1 MQRVHEFP
9 QKDQCGEKFGLPFA
23 KAVLSTLAKNPYNHG
38 PNLARPRRCH
48 ISIADPR
55 RQLVTRRLPAPPR
68 STLYLSAGLLLL
80 PATGMAQST
89 GDWNCRVVG
98 DSWQCDGG
106 PASPA
111 PASTTSV
118 PRPVVPAP
126 VVQPPPAQPVSAKPL
141 VEEAAALP
149 PPAAAPLADDWDYVR
164 LQPGEQPASGC
175 CAPRRNCEGYY
186 REPARDWLDAQA
198 KPTGLPLRANA
209 AESEWVGDIVKLDGE
224 IIVTQ
229 GDTKLTATA
238 GEFNQATH
246 VAHLRGN
253 VVLRQPGTRISG
265 SEAELNIESNDGT
278 LQNARFLD
286 YQTGARVTADTLRR
300 KGENRLT
307 LQNARY
313 TTCPPDDEDW
323 RLQARRIRL
332 NRETG
337 RGVATHALLKAGP
350 VPVFYSP
357 WLDFPIDDRRKS
369 GFLSPTLSNSSSG
382 LDLTVPY
389 YLNLAPNYDATL
401 APRLVT
407 DRGTMLEAE
416 ARYLNQLSYW
426 VANGAYLDNDRR
438 TDESRWLGSLKQNGR
453 INQYW
458 STLIDYSKVSDDD
471 YFHDLGLASL
481 DARRMTGLN
490 QQAVLSFG
498 YTDWFARAD
507 LQQYQTINPFISDA
521 YRKLPQLTVGRYA
534 GADNFTLDY
543 SVLVEATRFDHRDSI
558 SNGGTF
564 VTGDRYYMEPG
575 LVLPMRWAAGY
586 LQPEVRLRSV
596 AYALDEAVPGGSGDT
611 SPNATQFQGIIDS
624 GLYFERETR
633 FGETGYLQTLEP
645 RLYYLYSPYEGQGDQ
660 PNFDSSPLTFNYQ
673 QLFQPRRFTGHD
685 RLEDFD
691 QVSVGVT
698 SRFIE
703 DASGRESFS
712 ASIGQIYYLSDRQ
725 ITTLAATSVGASQ
738 TVETQPSSAIAS
750 QLTWEPTDSLWTS
763 ANLLWDTDES
773 RVDQGNIYL
782 HYSAANGALYNFG
795 YRKSQANP
803 LLSTLN
809 QGIDQVDA
817 AAVLPLSQQWRAFAR
832 FNYELQD
839 HSPLETLFG
848 LEYEDCCWA
857 VRLVYQKALDSQR
870 VDNSNLAEARREETV
885 MLEFQLKGL
894 GSMGQ
899 QTERQLKESIWG
911 FR

>member
-1 MQRVHEFP
+1 M
-9 QKDQCGEKFGLPFA
+9 
-23 KAVLSTLAKNPYNHG
+23 
-38 PNLARPRRCH
+38 
-48 ISIADPR
+48 
-55 RQLVTRRLPAPPR
+55 TRRPPAPPR

-80 PATGMAQST
+80 PATGFAQQG
-89 GDWNCRVVG
+89 GDWNCRAVG
-98 DSWQCDGG
+98 DGWQCDGG
-106 PASPA
+106 AAISTPSAPVSTNPAPFPATTSPA
-111 PASTTSV
+111 PVTA
-118 PRPVVPAP
+118 AP
-126 VVQPPPAQPVSAKPL
+126 VA
-141 VEEAAALP
+141 
-149 PPAAAPLADDWDYVR
+149 PAAVALTADDWDYVR
-164 LQPGEQPASGC
+164 LEPGEQPAAGC
-175 CAPRRNCEGYY
+175 CAPRHNCEGYY
-186 REPARDWLDAQA
+186 REPARDWLDAQT
-198 KPTGLPLRANA
+198 KPAGLPLRANA
-209 AESEWVGDIVKLDGE
+209 AESEWVGNIVKLDGE

-238 GEFNQATH
+238 GEFNRATG
-246 VAHLRGN
+246 VAQLRGN
-253 VVLRQPGTRISG
+253 VVLRQPGIRITG
-265 SEAELNIESNDGT
+265 SEGALNIENNNGT

-286 YQTGARVTADTLRR
+286 YKTGARVTADKLRR
-300 KGENRLT
+300 KGENVLVLR
-307 LQNARY
+307 NASY

-323 RLQARRIRL
+323 RLRAKRIRL
-332 NRETG
+332 DRETG

-357 WLDFPIDDRRKS
+357 YLDFPIDDRRQT

-382 LDLTVPY
+382 IDLTVPY
-389 YLNLAPNYDATL
+389 YLNLAPNYDATI

-416 ARYLNQLSYW
+416 TRYLNRRSYW
-426 VANGAYLDNDRR
+426 VANGAYLDDDRE
-438 TDESRWLGSLKQNGR
+438 TGENRWLGSLNQNGR
-453 INQYW
+453 LNQYW

-471 YFHDLGLASL
+471 YFHDLGIASL
-481 DARRMTGLN
+481 NARRATALN
-490 QQAVLSFG
+490 QQAGLGFG

-507 LQQYQTINPFISDA
+507 VQQFQTINPFISDA
-521 YRKLPQLTVGRYA
+521 YRKLPQLTFGRYA
-534 GADNFTLDY
+534 GAENFTLDY

-596 AYALDEAVPGGSGDT
+596 SYQLEEAVPGGSGDT
-611 SPNATQFQGIIDS
+611 RPNATQVQSIIDS
-624 GLYFERETR
+624 GLHFERETS
-633 FGETGYLQTLEP
+633 FGGTGYLQTLEP

-691 QVSVGVT
+691 QVSFGVT

-725 ITTLAATSVGASQ
+725 ITTLAATSAGASQ
-738 TVETQPSSAIAS
+738 TVETQPSSAVAS
-750 QLTWEPTDSLWTS
+750 QLTWEPSDSLWTS
-763 ANLLWDTDES
+763 ANLLWDTEED
-773 RVDQGNIYL
+773 RIDQGNVYL

-809 QGIDQVDA
+809 EGIDQVDA
-817 AAVLPLSQQWRAFAR
+817 ATVLPLNQQWRAFAR
-832 FNYELQD
+832 FNYELQE

-857 VRLVYQKALDSQR
+857 VRLVYQKALNSQR
-870 VDNSNLAEARREETV
+870 VDNNNLAEARSEETV

-899 QTERQLKESIWG
+899 QTESQLKESIWG